1 MRQEAG
7 QQHRKRFGQHL
18 NVTQYIRSKL
28 EKKEEQDQVNNSNT
42 AFIFMK
48 NLFIIQGCQS
58 GSVGQGGQLVR
69 LV

>member
-1 MRQEAG
+1 MRREGG
-7 QQHRKRFGQHL
+7 QQHRKRFGQHY
-18 NVTQYIRSKL
+18 VTRYIRSKL

-58 GSVGQGGQLVR
+58 GSVGQVSQISLMV
-69 LV
+69 